1 MIMKKILF
9 WSAVAI
15 LSAVSCNK
23 VEMDVPVQESSNVP
37 YFEASVDGA
46 DTKTVIDGEAKVSYW
61 NGTEGIRVFDGKVA
75 KVYNATVEMA
85 QKAIFTETDANVS
98 LNGDDYLAVYP
109 EAPAGS
115 VTWDGNVESAAKKF
129 WLPGDQAAVAG
140 SYDPS
145 THIAMAYAEAGNLSL
160 EFKNVVS
167 LVKVTV
173 ANDNVS
179 EICFYGNSG
188 EVVSGNFDVKYNA
201 GEPEAIQNSAS
212 DYTKNTYAK
221 ITGNIENGKT
231 YYISILPTEFKAGF
245 SIEFVIDGVK
255 YTKKLSSKYTVKRN
269 QIINL
274 PVVTFEPET
283 VEMKDVYMRP
293 TSAWEAEKGDYV
305 AWCWGTNATG
315 SWYKLADTDADGIYE
330 MSLPVTF
337 ENAIFLCI
345 KAGSAAD
352 WANEL
357 ARTGDLVLPTDDKN
371 CYNGYTNTWGTV
383 AEVKAYDPGAIYAE
397 EGWVYLKPNSNWTQA
412 NARFAIY
419 LCNGSKAAVWYSMTK
434 VEGTSYYGVKLPDD
448 FNTTNYKNI
457 IFCRMNPSATANNW
471 NNKWN
476 QSGDLPCS
484 KITSGN
490 NCCAINRGQWD
501 CGTNVT
507 WSKLTKLN

>member
-9 WSAVAI
+9 LSAVAI

-23 VEMDVPVQESSNVP
+23 FDVDAPVQESSNVP

-85 QKAIFTETDANVS
+85 QKAIFAEANASVS
-98 LNGDDYLAVYP
+98 LDGDDYLAVYP

-115 VTWDGNVESAAKKF
+115 VTWDGNVASAAKMF
-129 WLPGDQAAVAG
+129 WLPGEQAAVAG

-188 EVVSGNFDVKYNA
+188 EVITGNFDVKYNA
-201 GEPEAIQNSAS
+201 GEPEAIKNTAS
-212 DYTKNTYAK
+212 NYTKNTYAK
-221 ITGNIENGKT
+221 ITGNIENGQT

-255 YTKKLSSKYTVKRN
+255 YTKKLSSKYTVGRN

-274 PVVTFEPET
+274 PVVTFEPEV
-283 VEMKDVYMRP
+283 VEMKTVYMRP
-293 TSAWEAEKGDYV
+293 TSAWENEKGDYV
-305 AWCWGTNATG
+305 AWCWGTKVAG
-315 SWYKLADTDADGIYE
+315 SWYKFADTDTDGIYE

-345 KAGSAAD
+345 KAGTAAD
-352 WANEL
+352 WSNEL
-357 ARTGDLVLPTDDKN
+357 ARTGDLKLPTDDKN
-371 CYNGYTNTWGTV
+371 CYNGYTNTWGTL
-383 AEVKAYDPGAIYAE
+383 AEVKAYDPAAIYAE
-397 EGWVYLKPNSNWTQA
+397 DGWVYLKPNSNWIKD

-419 LCNGSKAAVWYSMTK
+419 FFGNGDKWVSMTK
-434 VEGTSYYGVKLPDD
+434 VEGTSYYGVKISDIVSAGY
-448 FNTTNYKNI
+448 TGM
-457 IFCRMNPSATANNW
+457 IFCRMNPSASANNW

-476 QSGDLPCS
+476 QSGDL
-484 KITSGN
+484 KVQDFKSGK
-490 NCCAINRGQWD
+490 NCFTVKSGTWDGATTQWS
-501 CGTNVT
+501 TVE
-507 WSKLTKLN
+507 KLN